1 METTFI
7 VSVQIKTVVS
17 LDGLKMLM
25 FTPSLAF
32 ITDYSDGNF
41 SSKM

>member
-7 VSVQIKTVVS
+7 VSEQIKTAVS

-32 ITDYSDGNF
+32 ITDCSDKNF
-41 SSKM
+41 SSKI